1 MSNKKII
8 TVKFFQYFNK
18 REVEKKIFFFVKL
31 LQQQIWLDDYSGGN
45 FVGFDHYVNSDSD
58 VIKRSAAFGRAHFRP
73 GKRSNDYIKLDTGFL
88 DDDKS
93 KRSVVTGRARF
104 RLV

>member
-1 MSNKKII
+1 M
-8 TVKFFQYFNK
+8 
-18 REVEKKIFFFVKL
+18 
-31 LQQQIWLDDYSGGN
+31 QQQIWLDDYSGGN